1 MASHFKQS
9 YTDDFDREV
18 KASPMASDSIT
29 KLHSGEGARAFSA
42 KPKKR
47 TSSTPTRGI
56 LIGVALAAIVVIA
69 AGFLLFRTILGD
81 KPQGVGDGA
90 PGAAQEEMQQAEV
103 SVAPATGAVDSG
115 TIEYRGETYSLVA
128 LEGTSAVV
136 ATDESGNQRS
146 LFVLKDLVLKFP
158 ENGCTPEE
166 LWKNHSEKY
175 VDIRPVGIQKSKVP
189 TARMIIP
196 EWSCEGELEFD
207 ETQINKSEVWNALNA
222 AGLRHG
228 VGTYRQCY
236 GRYKITERK

>member
-1 MASHFKQS
+1 MASHLKQS

-81 KPQGVGDGA
+81 RPQGAGDGT
-90 PGAAQEEMQQAEV
+90 PGAAQEEVQQAEV
-103 SVAPATGAVDSG
+103 SVDPATGAVESG
-115 TIEYRGETYSLVA
+115 TIEYMGETYSLVA

-136 ATDESGNQRS
+136 STDESGNQRS
-146 LFVLKDLVLKFP
+146 LFVLRGTPVCVLFYDGILLIP
-158 ENGCTPEE
+158 ENLPDGWDVISYVVGAESQASPIMKDEE
-166 LWKNHSEKY
+166 AFKGTGEITDAHLEGSELVV
-175 VDIRPVGIQKSKVP
+175 VDSAGTSTR
-189 TARMIIP
+189 
-196 EWSCEGELEFD
+196 F
-207 ETQINKSEVWNALNA
+207 AL
-222 AGLRHG
+222 
-228 VGTYRQCY
+228 
-236 GRYKITERK
+236 

>member
-69 AGFLLFRTILGD
+69 AGFLLFRAILGD
-81 KPQGVGDGA
+81 RPQGAGDGT
-90 PGAAQEEMQQAEV
+90 PGTAQEEVQQAEV
-103 SVAPATGAVDSG
+103 SVDPATGAVESG
-115 TIEYRGETYSLVA
+115 TIEYMGETYSLVA

-136 ATDESGNQRS
+136 STDESGNQRS
-146 LFVLKDLVLKFP
+146 LFVLRGTPVCVLFYDGILLIP
-158 ENGCTPEE
+158 ENLPDGWDVISYVVGAESQASPIMKDGEAFKGTGEIADAHLEGSE
-166 LWKNHSEKY
+166 LVV
-175 VDIRPVGIQKSKVP
+175 VDSAGTSTR
-189 TARMIIP
+189 
-196 EWSCEGELEFD
+196 F
-207 ETQINKSEVWNALNA
+207 AL
-222 AGLRHG
+222 
-228 VGTYRQCY
+228 
-236 GRYKITERK
+236 

>member
-69 AGFLLFRTILGD
+69 AGFLLFRAILGD
-81 KPQGVGDGA
+81 KPQGAGDGT
-90 PGAAQEEMQQAEV
+90 PGTAQEEVQQAEV
-103 SVAPATGAVDSG
+103 SVDPATGAVESG
-115 TIEYRGETYSLVA
+115 TIEYMGETYSLVA

-136 ATDESGNQRS
+136 STDESGNQRS
-146 LFVLKDLVLKFP
+146 LFVLRGTPVCVLFYDGILLIP
-158 ENGCTPEE
+158 ENLPDGWDVISYVVGAESQASPIMKDGEAFKGTGEIADAHLEGSE
-166 LWKNHSEKY
+166 LVV
-175 VDIRPVGIQKSKVP
+175 VDSAGTSTR
-189 TARMIIP
+189 
-196 EWSCEGELEFD
+196 F
-207 ETQINKSEVWNALNA
+207 AL
-222 AGLRHG
+222 
-228 VGTYRQCY
+228 
-236 GRYKITERK
+236 

>member
-69 AGFLLFRTILGD
+69 AGFLLFRAILGD
-81 KPQGVGDGA
+81 RPQGAGDGT
-90 PGAAQEEMQQAEV
+90 PGTAQEEVQQAEV
-103 SVAPATGAVDSG
+103 SVDPATGAVESG
-115 TIEYRGETYSLVA
+115 TIEYMGETYSLVA

-136 ATDESGNQRS
+136 STDESGNQRS
-146 LFVLKDLVLKFP
+146 LFVLRGTPVCVLFYDGILLIP
-158 ENGCTPEE
+158 ENLPDGWDVISYVVGAESQASPIMKDGEAFKGAGEIADAHLEGSE
-166 LWKNHSEKY
+166 LVV
-175 VDIRPVGIQKSKVP
+175 VDSAGTSTR
-189 TARMIIP
+189 
-196 EWSCEGELEFD
+196 F
-207 ETQINKSEVWNALNA
+207 AL
-222 AGLRHG
+222 
-228 VGTYRQCY
+228 
-236 GRYKITERK
+236 

>member
-9 YTDDFDREV
+9 YTDDFDHEV
-18 KASPMASDSIT
+18 KASPMATGSIT

-47 TSSTPTRGI
+47 TSSTPARGI

-90 PGAAQEEMQQAEV
+90 PGAAQEEVQQAEV
-103 SVAPATGAVDSG
+103 SVDPATGAVDSG

-146 LFVLKDLVLKFP
+146 LFVLRGTPTCVLFYDGILLIP
-158 ENGCTPEE
+158 ENLPDGWDVISYVVGAESQASPIMKDGEAFKGTGEIADAHLEGSE
-166 LWKNHSEKY
+166 LVV
-175 VDIRPVGIQKSKVP
+175 VDSAGASTR
-189 TARMIIP
+189 
-196 EWSCEGELEFD
+196 F
-207 ETQINKSEVWNALNA
+207 AL
-222 AGLRHG
+222 
-228 VGTYRQCY
+228 
-236 GRYKITERK
+236 